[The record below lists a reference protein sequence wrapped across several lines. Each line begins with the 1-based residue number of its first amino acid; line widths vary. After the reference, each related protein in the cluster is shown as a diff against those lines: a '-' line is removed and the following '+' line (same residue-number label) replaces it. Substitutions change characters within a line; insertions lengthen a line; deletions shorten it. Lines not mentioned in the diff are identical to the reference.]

1 MSGEPF
7 STIHG
12 KLITEVTINWEVKL
26 RCGLMM
32 GGYSMS
38 HQTKDAFIKI
48 SNVKVKVMSK
58 LKGQVNMFSSCVQK
72 ELPPGSRKYYDHI
85 VTDTKEEILKYCDPF
100 FNAPAHHLKADV
112 ENDVNMV
119 SDLLSS
125 TEIWNEMF
133 TKFARRE

>member
-26 RCGLMM
+26 RRGLM

-58 LKGQVNMFSSCVQK
+58 LKGQVNMFSS
-72 ELPPGSRKYYDHI
+72 
-85 VTDTKEEILKYCDPF
+85 
-100 FNAPAHHLKADV
+100 
-112 ENDVNMV
+112 
-119 SDLLSS
+119 
-125 TEIWNEMF
+125 
-133 TKFARRE
+133 

>member
-1 MSGEPF
+1 
-7 STIHG
+7 
-12 KLITEVTINWEVKL
+12 
-26 RCGLMM
+26 MM

-112 ENDVNMV
+112 ENDV
-119 SDLLSS
+119 
-125 TEIWNEMF
+125 IWFQIYYPSQRYGMKCLQSLQGENER
-133 TKFARRE
+133 T